1 MTRQLGRASLLG
13 GALGWVLLAAA
24 LAVGGLDP
32 EPDRVPLLRGVVTT
46 ALGVALA
53 ALGLAI
59 AALARGPQRVAAAA
73 GLALSLLFLLYFT
86 GFGFA
91 LGALFG

>member
-1 MTRQLGRASLLG
+1 MKRQLGRASLLG
-13 GALGWVLLAAA
+13 GALGWFLLVLA
-24 LAVGGLDP
+24 LAFGGLDP
-32 EPDRVPLLRGVVTT
+32 APGRIPLLRGVVTT
-46 ALGVALA
+46 ALGVSLA
-53 ALGLAI
+53 AL
-59 AALARGPQRVAAAA
+59 